1 LYIHERKGWPSFD
14 WDQATLM
21 DSLAT
26 TRHHQGRLIGR
37 MEGLGFQ
44 LRQEAS
50 FGTLTQDILKSSEIE
65 GEVLDASQVRS
76 SLARRLGI
84 DIGALTPSDR
94 HVDGVVEMMLDAT
107 GKNFEPLTND
117 RLFGWHTSLFPAG
130 RSGMQK
136 IRVGTW
142 RDDSSGP
149 MQVVSGAVG
158 REKVHF
164 QAPQADRLPDEMARF
179 TEWFNAKETIDP
191 VLKAALAHF
200 WFVTIHPFDDG
211 NGRIARAIADLSLAR
226 SEKTSMRFYS
236 MSAQIRVERAEYYR
250 SLEKTQK
257 GTLNITLWMKW
268 FVACLGRAI
277 EGAEK
282 TLEVVLRKARFR
294 ETTSQEPFN
303 ERQRKI
309 LEKLLEGFDGNLTTT
324 KWAKI
329 TKCSQDTASRDI
341 NDLLRRGILHKG
353 ESGGRSTH
361 YLLTER

>member
-1 LYIHERKGWPSFD
+1 
-14 WDQATLM
+14 
-21 DSLAT
+21 
-26 TRHHQGRLIGR
+26 
-37 MEGLGFQ
+37 
-44 LRQEAS
+44 
-50 FGTLTQDILKSSEIE
+50 
-65 GEVLDASQVRS
+65 
-76 SLARRLGI
+76 
-84 DIGALTPSDR
+84 
-94 HVDGVVEMMLDAT
+94 
-107 GKNFEPLTND
+107 
-117 RLFGWHTSLFPAG
+117 
-130 RSGMQK
+130 
-136 IRVGTW
+136 
-142 RDDSSGP
+142 
-149 MQVVSGAVG
+149 
-158 REKVHF
+158 
-164 QAPQADRLPDEMARF
+164 
-179 TEWFNAKETIDP
+179 
-191 VLKAALAHF
+191 
-200 WFVTIHPFDDG
+200 
-211 NGRIARAIADLSLAR
+211 
-226 SEKTSMRFYS
+226 